1 MLVIITENDKYLNT
15 TFNLL
20 KSNTVFKVLSELIPV
35 NKDLEQA
42 QRERQRET
50 ETEVLSDTIFLEKF

>member
-20 KSNTVFKVLSELIPV
+20 KSNTVFKVLSEITPV

-42 QRERQRET
+42 QRERDRERQRQKYC
-50 ETEVLSDTIFLEKF
+50 LIQFS